1 MRELEPIG
9 RPPKVML
16 VAAEASGDVLGAG
29 LMRALRTTLGGR
41 VQFVGVGGSAMTSEG
56 LASPFSIADLSILGL
71 VEGLAAYPRVIRRAD
86 ETAALAA
93 RERPDVAV
101 LIDSWGFTLRVAQRL
116 RRLDPSLPLVKY
128 VGPQVWAS
136 RPGRARTLAGA
147 VDRLLAIHAF
157 DAPYFE
163 AQGLKTTFVGNSTLA
178 RDLSHADPERLRAG
192 IGAAPND
199 PILLLLPGS
208 RQGEVSRLMP
218 IYARVVERLGRDRPH
233 LKFVLPVAV
242 TVKAEVKA
250 ALATW
255 STPVHLIE
263 GDQGKDDAMRA
274 ASVALACSGTVTTE
288 LALAGCPMVVAYRVG
303 RLTHLI
309 LKRLITTR
317 FATLINIAAD
327 EEIAP
332 EFLQYDC
339 TPNNLASALAE
350 RLDNAALRQRQ
361 VERQDAALDRMGR
374 GGPDPSSLAAEAV
387 IETLSSRAR
396 G

>member
-1 MRELEPIG
+1 
-9 RPPKVML
+9 
-16 VAAEASGDVLGAG
+16 
-29 LMRALRTTLGGR
+29 
-41 VQFVGVGGSAMTSEG
+41 
-56 LASPFSIADLSILGL
+56 
-71 VEGLAAYPRVIRRAD
+71 
-86 ETAALAA
+86 
-93 RERPDVAV
+93 
-101 LIDSWGFTLRVAQRL
+101 
-116 RRLDPSLPLVKY
+116 VKY